1 MDPKNPK
8 WKENMTITLTRIEW
22 LSIRNNTFLSLKPL
36 QNVGSSLSCSM
47 SLVNEIDKKL
57 ISDSLI
63 DIGDFKGRQLI
74 LV

>member
-1 MDPKNPK
+1 MDPKNPM

-36 QNVGSSLSCSM
+36 QCVGSSLSCSM

-63 DIGDFKGRQLI
+63 EKDDFKGRQLI